1 MTARLLSTL
10 LALVLLLSARLAGA
24 ATVSTE
30 ISGVAGELLANV
42 RASISLVQAEK
53 LDELSLWRL
62 RQMSED
68 ARSEIEQALR
78 PFGFY
83 RPDIRVRLIEPEDDS
98 QHWQAR
104 LDIKPGPPVQIDRV
118 MIELLG
124 DGRDDPALKEWR
136 EEWPLKTGDRLHH
149 PAWEKAWRRLAQIA
163 EERGYFQARFDERE
177 VTVGAEREKADIRI
191 VFDTGP
197 RYRFG
202 RYRAPDQPFSES
214 LMNRLHILEPDE
226 AYSVERLDR
235 QREVLVRSGLFD
247 RVVVDT
253 ERDDERQRVDLDYRL
268 ETRPPN

>member
-10 LALVLLLSARLAGA
+10 LALAMLLGAGLAMA

-30 ISGVAGELLANV
+30 IKGVAGELRANV
-42 RASISLVQAEK
+42 RASVALVQAEK

-62 RQMSED
+62 RQMAED
-68 ARSEIEQALR
+68 ARSEIRQALE

-98 QHWQAR
+98 QHWQAY
-104 LDIKPGPPVQIDRV
+104 LDIKPGPPVQIEEV
-118 MIELLG
+118 TIELHG
-124 DGRDDPALKEWR
+124 DGRDDSELKEWR
-136 EEWPLKTGDRLHH
+136 EEWPLKIGARLDHR
-149 PAWEKAWRRLAQIA
+149 AWDKAWRRLEQIA
-163 EERGYFQARFDERE
+163 EERGYFQAGFEERR

-191 VFDTGP
+191 IFDTGP

-226 AYSVERLDR
+226 PYSVERLDR
-235 QREVLVRSGLFD
+235 QREALVRSGLFD

-253 ERDDERQRVDLDYRL
+253 ERDDERQR
-268 ETRPPN
+268 